1 MNKSGGLLRREQ
13 TSSVVVQVLDST
25 VSGDLSV
32 DMATLLLVEVDLC
45 LEDVDLLSLRLKL
58 SSEEVLLHLDVAL
71 LLLILVVEDV
81 LVVAIQLT
89 VERKLFSTEHL
100 DHVK

>member
-1 MNKSGGLLRREQ
+1 
-13 TSSVVVQVLDST
+13 
-25 VSGDLSV
+25 
-32 DMATLLLVEVDLC
+32 MATLLLVEVDLC

-71 LLLILVVEDV
+71 LLFILVVEDV

-89 VERKLFSTEHL
+89 VKRKLFSTEHL